1 MTKPIAL
8 LISCEH
14 AVNTVPPIYRDLFKG
29 QEHVLDTHRGL
40 DLGALDIANHLNQIF
55 ACSYTQATVSRLLID
70 CNRSLAHMHCFSE
83 FTKSLSV
90 TEKQKL
96 IDDYYLP
103 FRQQTEN
110 LIKVKIDSGCQVLHL
125 SIHSFTPEL
134 NGVIRNAGI
143 GLLYDHT
150 RHGEQEVARI
160 WRGLLLQQ
168 TPSYRVRMNYPYH
181 GNSDGFTT
189 ALRKRYTEH
198 DYLGFEV
205 ESNQALL
212 EDKTSREE
220 LADVLSSSLKELLQM
235 L

>member
-8 LISCEH
+8 LLSCEH
-14 AVNTVPPIYRDLFKG
+14 AVNTVPPAYHYLFKE
-29 QEHVLDTHRGL
+29 QEQALEIHRGL
-40 DLGALDIANHLNQIF
+40 DLGTLDIANHLNRVF
-55 ACSYTQATVSRLLID
+55 GCSYTQASVSRLLID
-70 CNRSLAHMHCFSE
+70 CNRSLAHAHCFSE
-83 FTKSLSV
+83 FTRALPIS
-90 TEKQKL
+90 EKQHL
-96 IDDYYLP
+96 IDEYYLP

-110 LIKVKIDSGCQVLHL
+110 LIKAQVENGYQVLHL

-134 NGVIRNAGI
+134 NGIKRNAGI

-160 WRGLLLQQ
+160 WRALLLQQ
-168 TPSYRVRMNYPYH
+168 TPTYRVRMNYPYH
-181 GNSDGFTT
+181 GTSDGFTT

-212 EDKTSREE
+212 EDKNSRDE
-220 LADVLSSSLKELLQM
+220 LANVLSSSLQELLQM